1 MSFETLDVWQNGMQL
16 VKIVYKI
23 SAELPSSEQ
32 FGLTSQLRRA
42 AVSILANFAEG
53 YSRNTNADKAHKY
66 TIARGECSEVKA
78 LLLIV
83 NELYIIDETDRNMAL
98 DLCDKQGK
106 ILSGLIRTFTK

>member
-1 MSFETLDVWQNGMQL
+1 MSFENLDVWQNGMKL

-23 SAELPSSEQ
+23 SAELPSTEQ

-42 AVSILANFAEG
+42 SVSILANFAEG

-66 TIARGECSEVKA
+66 TIAKGECSEVKA
-78 LLLIV
+78 LLLITE
-83 NELYIIDETDRNMAL
+83 ELYNIHSNDSIMAL